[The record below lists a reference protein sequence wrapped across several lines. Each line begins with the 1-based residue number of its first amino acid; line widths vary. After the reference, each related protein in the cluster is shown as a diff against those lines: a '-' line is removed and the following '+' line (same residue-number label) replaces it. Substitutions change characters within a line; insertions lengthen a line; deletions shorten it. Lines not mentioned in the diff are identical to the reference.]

1 MTTANALTGAVMD
14 YIRMNGGHS
23 ERINNISRQVTNKA
37 GQKVF
42 IPSANFRGTADIH
55 ACKNVKDKYP
65 NDSTGDYYYIKYGQ
79 FVAIEVKVGK
89 DKQSEAQAYYQS
101 CVERAGG
108 VYMIV
113 RTFDDFL
120 KQWNNI

>member
-1 MTTANALTGAVMD
+1 MTNTNALTGAIVD
-14 YIRMNGGHS
+14 YIRMQYGHA
-23 ERINNISRQVTNKA
+23 ERVNNIARQVKSKSGA
-37 GQKVF
+37 MVH

-55 ACKNVKDKYP
+55 ATKRKSFFDPLSVIP
-65 NDSTGDYYYIKYGQ
+65 HGIIFGQ
-79 FVAIEVKVGK
+79 FVAIEVKTGK

-113 RTFDDFL
+113 HTFDDFL
-120 KQWNNI
+120 KQWENI